1 MALTEVPMSYQDTV
15 YIKDLEERI
24 EELEEAIE
32 EALTVGSQD
41 SSNLE
46 LVLSILKEVNWLFL
60 NVPLYF

>member
-1 MALTEVPMSYQDTV
+1 MSYQDTV

-41 SSNLE
+41 SNSLE
-46 LVLSILKEVNWLFL
+46 QVLSILKEVN
-60 NVPLYF
+60 

>member
-1 MALTEVPMSYQDTV
+1 MALTEVPMSHYDTV

-41 SSNLE
+41 SNSLE
-46 LVLSILKEVNWLFL
+46 QVLKILKEVN
-60 NVPLYF
+60 

>member
-41 SSNLE
+41 SYSLE
-46 LVLSILKEVNWLFL
+46 QVLKILKEVN
-60 NVPLYF
+60 

>member
-1 MALTEVPMSYQDTV
+1 VCTYWVALEEVSMSHLDTV

-41 SSNLE
+41 SYSLE
-46 LVLSILKEVNWLFL
+46 QVLKILKEVN
-60 NVPLYF
+60 